1 MSKYVMSDLHG
12 CYNKFIKMLDQIK
25 FKNDDELYILG
36 DILDRGKNPLGILDY
51 IILHKNIT
59 LLKGNHEQMYIDFYE
74 NNDISLWYYNG
85 GEITHSQIVT
95 KEIGYDKSLYN
106 YFRKLPYIKVIDKFI
121 LVHAGLSFSDNCNY
135 LSIDDFIKYQDED
148 TCLWNRENIG
158 KEQKYRDYTVICGHT
173 PVQSITNNYDDVRI
187 LKRYGTI
194 YIDCG
199 CVFEKANGKVAC
211 IRLDDMA
218 EFYIK

>member
-1 MSKYVMSDLHG
+1 MSDLHG
-12 CYNKFIKMLDQIK
+12 CYNKFIKMLDQIE

-36 DILDRGKNPLGILDY
+36 DILDRGKNPLEILDY

-85 GEITHSQIVT
+85 GEITHSQIVN

-106 YFRKLPYIKVIDKFI
+106 YLKKLPYIKVIDKFI

-158 KEQKYRDYTVICGHT
+158 KEQNIEII
-173 PVQSITNNYDDVRI
+173 Q
-187 LKRYGTI
+187 
-194 YIDCG
+194 
-199 CVFEKANGKVAC
+199 
-211 IRLDDMA
+211 
-218 EFYIK
+218 